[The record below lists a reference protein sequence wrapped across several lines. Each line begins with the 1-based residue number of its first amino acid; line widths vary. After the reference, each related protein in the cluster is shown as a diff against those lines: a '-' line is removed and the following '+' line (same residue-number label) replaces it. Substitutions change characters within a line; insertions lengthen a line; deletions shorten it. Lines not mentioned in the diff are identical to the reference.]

1 MLRLG
6 TSVPFL
12 SEGLY
17 MASCL
22 SSLFLILMVGT
33 LLFVAALT
41 PKPELRVRLIL
52 AAIASALG
60 TLVLIAYC
68 MYN

>member
-17 MASCL
+17 MAAFL

-41 PKPELRVRLIL
+41 PKPELRFRLIL
-52 AAIASALG
+52 AAIATALG
-60 TLVLIAYC
+60 TLVLIGWC
-68 MYN
+68 IYN